1 MLFAMPLWYRSCKR
15 QSLVGFGTIFAGDI
29 SDVMSDGEE
38 QRRFEACE
46 HKHTTSRFI
55 HHLAKAE
62 LAVAFFC
69 TDIHYIVY
77 KKHQKASFFLF
88 STRNGIP
95 IIVFFTSLQIFS
107 VELLIFSHPHSFLLH
122 FLAVFRTTLRD
133 TSHWFLFVSH
143 SSTLED
149 NEICSVSSNHF
160 LTSS

>member
-1 MLFAMPLWYRSCKR
+1 MWYVICNAT
-15 QSLVGFGTIFAGDI
+15 LVWVLQAAEFGMVFAGDI

-55 HHLAKAE
+55 IHLAKAE
-62 LAVAFFC
+62 LAVPFFY
-69 TDIHYIVY
+69 TNIHYIVY
-77 KKHQKASFFLF
+77 KIHQKASFFPHT
-88 STRNGIP
+88 TRNGKTHTI
-95 IIVFFTSLQIFS
+95 FFTSLQNFS
-107 VELLIFSHPHSFLLH
+107 VALHKFSHLRSSFYSY
-122 FLAVFRTTLRD
+122 LAVFRTTPID
-133 TSHWFLFVSH
+133 YSHWFLSVSH

>member
-1 MLFAMPLWYRSCKR
+1 M
-15 QSLVGFGTIFAGDI
+15 VFAGDI

-62 LAVAFFC
+62 LAVPFFC

-77 KKHQKASFFLF
+77 KKQEKASFFPHT
-88 STRNGIP
+88 TRNGIP
-95 IIVFFTSLQIFS
+95 ITIFFTPLQNFS
-107 VELLIFSHPHSFLLH
+107 VALHIFSHPHSFLLR

-133 TSHWFLFVSH
+133 Y
-143 SSTLED
+143 
-149 NEICSVSSNHF
+149 
-160 LTSS
+160 